1 MAAGGGAPGIGEGSE
16 ADGTIGDDHGSI
28 AITALALM
36 VFRMARP
43 TDFFELWYH
52 TSRVSKVVSIKT
64 KDLKEK
70 MTK

>member
-16 ADGTIGDDHGSI
+16 ADGTIGDDHDSI

-43 TDFFELWYH
+43 TIFLSYG
-52 TSRVSKVVSIKT
+52 TSRVSKIVSINT
-64 KDLKEK
+64 KDFKEK
-70 MTK
+70 TTK